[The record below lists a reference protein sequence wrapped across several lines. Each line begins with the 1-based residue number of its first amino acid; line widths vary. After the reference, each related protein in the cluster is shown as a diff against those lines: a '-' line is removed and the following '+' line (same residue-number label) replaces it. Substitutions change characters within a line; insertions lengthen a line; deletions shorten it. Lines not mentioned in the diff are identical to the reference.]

1 MFTATNLDNFE
12 KEEETKRK
20 QEMIE
25 KIKQEKK
32 DQS

>member
-12 KEEETKRK
+12 KEEEIKRK